1 MTLFGHPIARK
12 MEDWWKQHADKHDDP
27 EWIEYLSVFK
37 TLLDEKFKEWSE
49 EHTNTINGIK
59 LYGMS
64 GAGGCVRKATLK
76 LLGYKEERESGSTFF
91 TYWLGHNVEIAAL
104 ATLHMCGY
112 PLIGTQHKLVLETE
126 LNGKVEPLMASAS
139 DGIIKLFGIDTVVSV
154 KSGAY
159 KMSGQVKGRWIR
171 RGFPEYPFSGV
182 REVNQS
188 AYAQLQMEMFAGG
201 YSQGLFLIVSK
212 DIVKAFENDD
222 FLGNKGNGS
231 LTFYAEMIKPE
242 LEVSEPIINA
252 FSNGMLLARQGKA
265 SAALYPEKH
274 TYNYVELKKAQYVPS
289 NIWGGSNKELTKT
302 FNPCGG
308 CGLRK
313 ACENAL

>member
-1 MTLFGHPIARK
+1 MTLFGHPIARQ
-12 MEDWWKQHADKHDDP
+12 MEDWWKLHADKFDDP

-37 TLLDEKFKEWSE
+37 ILLDEKFKEWSE

-59 LYGMS
+59 LFGMS

-76 LLGYKEERESGSTFF
+76 LLGHKGKRESGSTFF

-112 PLIGTQHKLVLETE
+112 PLIGTQKKLILETE
-126 LNGKVEPLMASAS
+126 LNGNVEPLMASAS
-139 DGIIKLFGIDTVVSV
+139 DGIIKLFGTDTVVSV

-159 KMSGQVKGRWIR
+159 KMSGQNKGKWIR

-182 REVNQS
+182 REVNPS
-188 AYAQLQMEMFAGG
+188 AYAQLQMELTAGG

-231 LTFYAEMIKPE
+231 LTFYAEIVKPE
-242 LEVSEPIINA
+242 PEVSEPIIKA
-252 FSNGMLLARQGKA
+252 FSDGMLLTRQGKA
-265 SAALYPEKH
+265 SPALYPEKS
-274 TYNYVELKKAQYVPS
+274 TYKYVELKKAHYIPS
-289 NIWGGSNKELTKT
+289 NIWGGVNKELTKT

-308 CGLRK
+308 CDLRE
-313 ACENAL
+313 ACESAV